1 MDLGLSGKRVI
12 ITGGTRGIGRAIV
25 ASFVAEGAH
34 VRTCARSAETTER
47 LSADFAAGPG
57 EVAGATLDIRD
68 AGAVTAWIN
77 DTAQSWGGLDVV
89 VSNVSARISA
99 KGEALWRETFELDL
113 LQHVRLSELTLP
125 WLAKGSDPALIFVSS
140 IAAVLTRLP
149 PGEEAY
155 GVAKAGLI
163 NYAGQLAETHGRT
176 GLRVNTVSPGP
187 IMFEGGVWDHI
198 QQQQPALFQAAAQLS
213 ALKRHGTAE
222 EVAATVA
229 FLASPRASYITGAN
243 LRVDGGAVKTAN
255 F

>member
-1 MDLGLSGKRVI
+1 
-12 ITGGTRGIGRAIV
+12 
-25 ASFVAEGAH
+25 
-34 VRTCARSAETTER
+34 VRTCARTQASVARLAE
-47 LSADFAAGPG
+47 DFAAGPG
-57 EVAGATLDIRD
+57 SVSGAALDVRD
-68 AGAVTAWIN
+68 SAAMSAWIEA
-77 DTAQSWGGLDVV
+77 TANAWGGVDIV
-89 VSNVSARISA
+89 VSNVSARIA
-99 KGEALWRETFELDL
+99 TEGEQMWRDTFETDL

-125 WLAKGSDPALIFVSS
+125 WLATGDGPALIFVSS

-163 NYAGQLAETHGRT
+163 NYAGQLAETHGRS

-198 QQQQPALFQAAAQLS
+198 QQKQPALFQGAAQLS
-213 ALKRHGTAE
+213 ALKRHGTPE
-222 EVAATVA
+222 EVAAAVA

-243 LRVDGGAVKTAN
+243 LRIDGGAVKTAN